1 MAPRLPLP
9 EEAFDGLEIARH
21 SLDQSI
27 AHHLRELIVRGEI
40 APGKRLNLP
49 ELAIGF
55 GVSTTP
61 LREALKILA
70 EEEIVEWSPGRGARV
85 APIRIDETEALF
97 EVIASLEALA
107 AEKAATR
114 ATTSE
119 LAELETLHA
128 RMRGHFEAGERS
140 PYFELNTRIHER
152 VLALADN
159 AVLRAEHARLQV
171 RARRGRYLAIA
182 DAARW
187 REAMREHEELMQAIK
202 GRDGARA
209 HEVWRLHLVHTG
221 AAVRRLQCEEKTGI

>member
-1 MAPRLPLP
+1 MTPRSLL
-9 EEAFDGLEIARH
+9 AKRAADSLEIARH

-27 AHHLRELIVRGEI
+27 AHHLRESIIRGEI
-40 APGKRLNLP
+40 APGTRLNLP
-49 ELAIGF
+49 ELAIGL

-70 EEEIVEWSPGRGARV
+70 EEQIVEWTPGRGARV

-114 ATTSE
+114 ATASE
-119 LAELETLHA
+119 IAELETVHA
-128 RMRGHFEAGERS
+128 RMRGHFDAGERS
-140 PYFELNTRIHER
+140 LYFELNTQIHER

-159 AVLRAEHARLQV
+159 AVLCAAHARLQV

-187 REAMREHEELMQAIK
+187 REAMGEHEELMQAMR

-209 HEVWRLHLVHTG
+209 HEVWRLHLVQTG
-221 AAVRRLQCEEKTGI
+221 AAVRRIQSGETP